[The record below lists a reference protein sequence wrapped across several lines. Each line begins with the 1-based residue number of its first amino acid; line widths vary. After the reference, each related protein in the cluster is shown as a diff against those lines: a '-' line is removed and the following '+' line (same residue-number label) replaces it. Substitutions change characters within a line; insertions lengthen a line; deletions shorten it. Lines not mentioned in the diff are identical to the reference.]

1 MLNPEETYS
10 LTQQEQSIVRLSGLN
25 IKKAVRNASFGQLF
39 KGANQSGSVIR
50 TGNGDQY
57 NLTNA

>member
-25 IKKAVRNASFGQLF
+25 IKKLSETQVSDSFL
-39 KGANQSGSVIR
+39 KELINPVQSLELVTVISI
-50 TGNGDQY
+50 T
-57 NLTNA
+57 